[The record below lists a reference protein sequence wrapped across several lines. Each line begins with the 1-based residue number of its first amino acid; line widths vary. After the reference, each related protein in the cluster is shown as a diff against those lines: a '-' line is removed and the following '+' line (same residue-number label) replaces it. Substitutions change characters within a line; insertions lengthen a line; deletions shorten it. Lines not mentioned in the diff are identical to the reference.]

1 MKKLDLSTEEISA
14 IFRFKEKIVDKN
26 TTYRYILNQSLLLRR
41 GKMTEE
47 KKKVLNRLRRTEGQ
61 IRGIQKMIDEEKECI
76 DVITQLSA
84 VRSSIDRVMGMIV
97 AENLKHCF
105 ENPEKDPKEQEERLA
120 QAINMI
126 VKK

>member
-1 MKKLDLSTEEISA
+1 MA
-14 IFRFKEKIVDKN
+14 I
-26 TTYRYILNQSLLLRR
+26 
-41 GKMTEE
+41 EE
-47 KKKVLNRLRRTEGQ
+47 KKILNRLKRTEGQ

-97 AENLKHCF
+97 AENLKNCF
-105 ENPEKDPKEQEERLA
+105 EHPEENPVEQAQKLE

-126 VKK
+126 IKK

>member
-1 MKKLDLSTEEISA
+1 MS
-14 IFRFKEKIVDKN
+14 
-26 TTYRYILNQSLLLRR
+26 
-41 GKMTEE
+41 EE

-84 VRSSIDRVMGMIV
+84 VRSCIDRVMGMLV

-105 ENPEKDPKEQEERLA
+105 DNPEK
-120 QAINMI
+120 
-126 VKK
+126 

>member
-1 MKKLDLSTEEISA
+1 
-14 IFRFKEKIVDKN
+14 
-26 TTYRYILNQSLLLRR
+26 
-41 GKMTEE
+41 MTEE

-97 AENLKHCF
+97 AENLKHSL
-105 ENPEKDPKEQEERLA
+105 KIL
-120 QAINMI
+120 
-126 VKK
+126 KKILKNKKSD

>member
-1 MKKLDLSTEEISA
+1 MKKFDLSTEEISA

-26 TTYRYILNQSLLLRR
+26 TSCRYILNQSLLLRR